1 MRFTIPPV
9 YPITDK
15 RLSKKSSH
23 LRIVRELIRGGAT
36 LIQIRDKDTPVREFL
51 VDLRRCVEYASRFE
65 ARILVDDRCDLAL
78 LSGADGVH
86 LGQDD
91 LPPTAARKVLGN
103 SALLGLSTHS
113 LLHVRQ
119 SNHLP
124 IQYIGF
130 GPVFATATKPGHFPV
145 VGLTALRQACRLSAR
160 PVVAIGGIGM
170 EQIRPVL
177 EAGAAS
183 AAVISALMQARSI
196 AHAMEQLLQAAA
208 KSQVSPAYVSSARE
222 DHKKGKRNATTF

>member
-15 RLSKKSSH
+15 SLSKKPSH
-23 LRIVRELIRGGAT
+23 LQIVRELIRGGAT

-51 VDLRRCVEYASRFE
+51 VDLRRCVEYASRYE
-65 ARILVDDRCDLAL
+65 ARILVNDRCDLAL

-86 LGQDD
+86 LGRDD
-91 LPPTAARKVLGN
+91 LPPIAARKVLGN
-103 SALLGLSTHS
+103 SALLGFSTHS

-130 GPVFATATKPGHFPV
+130 GPVFATATKPDHFPV
-145 VGLTALRQACRLSAR
+145 VGLTALQRACRLSAR
-160 PVVAIGGIGM
+160 PVVAIGGIGI

-196 AHAMEQLLQAAA
+196 AHGMEQLLQAAA
-208 KSQVSPAYVSSARE
+208 KYAR
-222 DHKKGKRNATTF
+222 

>member
-23 LRIVRELIRGGAT
+23 LQIVRELIRGGAT

-51 VDLRRCVEYASRFE
+51 VDLRRCVEYASQFE
-65 ARILVDDRCDLAL
+65 ARILVNDRCDLAL

-103 SALLGLSTHS
+103 SALLGFSTHS
-113 LLHVRQ
+113 LIHVRQ

-130 GPVFATATKPGHFPV
+130 GPVFATSTKPDHFPV
-145 VGLTALRQACRLSAR
+145 VGLTALQRACRLSAR

-183 AAVISALMQARSI
+183 VAVISALMQARSI
-196 AHAMEQLLQAAA
+196 AHAMEQWLQAAGEYA
-208 KSQVSPAYVSSARE
+208 Q
-222 DHKKGKRNATTF
+222 

>member
-15 RLSKKSSH
+15 RLAKKSSH
-23 LRIVRELIRGGAT
+23 LQIVRELIRGGAT

-51 VDLRRCVEYASRFE
+51 VDLRRCVEYASRFKVP
-65 ARILVDDRCDLAL
+65 IIVNDRCDLAL

-91 LPPTAARKVLGN
+91 LPPTAARKILGN
-103 SALLGLSTHS
+103 SALLGFSTHS

-119 SNHLP
+119 SNHLS

-130 GPVFATATKPGHFPV
+130 GPVFATSTKPDPFPV
-145 VGLTALRQACRLSAR
+145 VGLPSLQKACRLSAN
-160 PVVAIGGIGM
+160 PVVAIGGIGI

-196 AHAMEQLLQAAA
+196 AHGMEQLLQAAA
-208 KSQVSPAYVSSARE
+208 KSQASPVSIPSARE
-222 DHKKGKRNATTF
+222 NHKKG